1 MDCKRRFFSS
11 TSRESQEKEEE
22 DDEDED
28 EDVEEDVAAEER
40 TILVPTLFLYEVFL
54 RVFLGLS
61 DEARIAVSR
70 AMMSSTNSPDVDPEL
85 PSSIVRLAE
94 ERPLL

>member
-22 DDEDED
+22 DDED

-70 AMMSSTNSPDVDPEL
+70 AMMSSTISPDVDPEL

-94 ERPLL
+94 ERLLL